1 MAKDY
6 SNVAGVVGAVINT
19 ADDVATLIGQEV
31 SAAAPMWQS
40 VVDKASQ
47 ALESGAEFVS
57 DAAETVY
64 ETFAETDAS
73 IVNQGEVPEG
83 TRMTSLGEAVG
94 SAAGLADKGLK
105 ALASTPIA
113 MMLDDI
119 FVPAL
124 GRKITEKNFSEEATG
139 ILRQMALDNN
149 LKPGDSLKI
158 DYEDFNKYG
167 AKMSA
172 RFVSGSNEDTA
183 GLLDK
188 LSDLSPADEIK
199 MTLGEAMIIV
209 DQDGN
214 IKVVDQYDFNSWAY
228 YGEGKGS
235 DGKYKTLSADE
246 FEKSEISFTE
256 ALMDTIRN
264 SPSDYQMARNLSF
277 LFGSRDYEDDSRDTG
292 RKVEISLGK
301 VE

>member
-1 MAKDY
+1 MAGLDFSKFGKPLTTEKTRSSWNTGVLVEAATDVA
-6 SNVAGVVGAVINT
+6 STVGQVVDSAVDMGQQVAGAAFNTINNM
-19 ADDVATLIGQEV
+19 D
-31 SAAAPMWQS
+31 S
-40 VVDKASQ
+40 
-47 ALESGAEFVS
+47 
-57 DAAETVY
+57 
-64 ETFAETDAS
+64 S
-73 IVNQGEVPEG
+73 IVNPGDVPEG
-83 TRMTSLGEAVG
+83 TKMTRVGKAVR
-94 SAAGLADKGLK
+94 SNAVLADKGLK
-105 ALASTPIA
+105 ALKSTPIA

-139 ILRQMALDNN
+139 ILRQMTIDNN

-158 DYEDFNKYG
+158 DYEDFNNYG

-172 RFVSGSNEDTA
+172 RFVSGSNKDTA

-188 LSDLSPADEIK
+188 LSDLSPADEVK
-199 MTLGEAMIIV
+199 MTLGEAMIRV

-214 IKVVDQYDFNSWAY
+214 IKVEDQYDFNSWAF
-228 YGEGKGS
+228 YGEGKGA
-235 DGKYKTLSADE
+235 DGRYKTLSADE
-246 FEKSEISFTE
+246 FEKSDISFTE

-292 RKVEISLGK
+292 RKVEINLGK
-301 VE
+301 LE

>member
-1 MAKDY
+1 MAGLDFSKFGKT
-6 SNVAGVVGAVINT
+6 STAKKPKSSWNTGVLVEAAT
-19 ADDVATLIGQEV
+19 DVA
-31 SAAAPMWQS
+31 S
-40 VVDKASQ
+40 
-47 ALESGAEFVS
+47 
-57 DAAETVY
+57 
-64 ETFAETDAS
+64 
-73 IVNQGEVPEG
+73 
-83 TRMTSLGEAVG
+83 AVG
-94 SAAGLADKGLK
+94 QVADSAMDIGGQVADSAMDIGGQVAAKAPDLVDKGLK
-105 ALASTPIA
+105 GLKAFKSTPIA

-149 LKPGDSLKI
+149 LKAGDSLKI

-167 AKMSA
+167 AEMSA

-199 MTLGEAMIIV
+199 MTLGEAMIRV

-214 IKVVDQYDFNSWAY
+214 IKVEDQYDFNSWAY
-228 YGEGKGS
+228 FGEGKGS

-246 FEKSEISFTE
+246 FEKSDISFTE